1 MYKKKRLIYSISIA
15 AGVGLPLAAV
25 AQEQPVNANAGLAL
39 EEVLVTA
46 RKRSETLFDSPGAI
60 SAIDLKQLDSLQMND
75 ARDLLTL
82 VPTAFLTENNAGT
95 ARDVNIRG
103 VGTPNLFAEAGVAT
117 YIDEVYS
124 SGFISYP
131 TQFYDLERI
140 EVLRG
145 PQGAL
150 YGRNA
155 VGGALNVISARPDQ
169 EFGGRLR
176 AAAGRYDLT
185 EYEGTINAPVTSAIG
200 ARITGWYTDQNE
212 GEYYNPAVNE
222 YIDANS
228 SQGGRGVFSFAPG
241 DSMSLDLIVEDT
253 EARTP
258 GTNLYFPDSGETKKT
273 VARDD
278 NPRNKFDV
286 TRVAAIGNYELDIGT
301 FTLVL
306 GTRSYNLDGVEDT
319 DLTADNPLN
328 LALGQLGKQTTTRSN
343 TVDSDYS
350 ELRWLS
356 PQWGN
361 FSYLAGVNYL
371 DESAKGKTFTD
382 LSGLSEGL
390 TGGALPATLDL
401 DNDQSLNS
409 WAVFAEIT
417 YDIMPTL
424 QAILSARYTEDE
436 KKVDFTYD
444 PSALMAGIIGA
455 DQASRENE
463 TFDNFSPGGILAW
476 QPTDTLRVYGK
487 VQTGFRAGGYNFNV
501 GSVDNLP
508 YDDET
513 SINYEIG
520 AKSEFWDGRALVA
533 VNTFYL
539 EQSDVLVPLFDFNSP
554 GPLGGYLDNVAE
566 AGTYGLEVEGTVR
579 VLESLTAGFSMGW
592 LDAEFTDG
600 EDALG
605 NDIKGNKLPSSRELT
620 SAVTASY
627 RETVFENIQL
637 LADASYTYRDHGYA
651 DLSNDTEVSDA
662 ELLNASAGFEYRN
675 VRVLAYV
682 KNALDDDYDLAFG
695 FRAPGDLGV
704 SKAEG
709 ETYGVSVVYEF

>member
-1 MYKKKRLIYSISIA
+1 MDKKKPLYYAISAA
-15 AGVGLPLAAV
+15 AGIGLPFGVL
-25 AQEQPVNANAGLAL
+25 AQEAPVSANAGLAL

-46 RKRSETLFDSPGAI
+46 RKRSETLFDAPGAI
-60 SAIDLKQLDSLQMND
+60 SSIDTRQLDILQMND
-75 ARDLLTL
+75 ARDMLTL

-155 VGGALNVISARPDQ
+155 VGGALNVVSARPDA
-169 EFGGRLR
+169 ELGGRLR
-176 AAAGRYDLT
+176 AAAGRYHLT
-185 EYEGTINAPVTSAIG
+185 EYEGTLNVPVTADIG
-200 ARITGWYTDQNE
+200 ARLTGWYTDQNK

-228 SQGGRGVFSFAPG
+228 SQGGRGVFSFTPG
-241 DSMSLDLIVEDT
+241 DRLDLDLIVEDT

-286 TRVAAIGNYELDIGT
+286 TRVAAIGNYDLDIGT

-306 GTRSYNLDGVEDT
+306 GTRSYKLTGVEDT
-319 DLTADNPLN
+319 DLTADNPFN
-328 LALGQLGKQTTTRSN
+328 LGLGQLGKQTTTRSN
-343 TVDSDYS
+343 KVDSDYV

-356 PQWGN
+356 PQWGKFN
-361 FSYLAGVNYL
+361 YLAGVNYL

-382 LSGLSEGL
+382 LSGLSDGL
-390 TGGALPATLDL
+390 SGGALPATLGL

-417 YDIMPTL
+417 YDITPTL
-424 QAILSARYTEDE
+424 QAIASARYTEDE

-444 PSALMAGIIGA
+444 PSALMSSILGA
-455 DQASRENE
+455 AQASRENK

-476 QPTDTLRVYGK
+476 QPSDTLRVYGK

-520 AKSEFWDGRALVA
+520 AKSEFWDGRALVS
-533 VNTFYL
+533 VDTFFL
-539 EQSDVLVPLFDFNSP
+539 KQNDVLVPLFDFNSP

-566 AGTYGLEVEGTVR
+566 AETYGVEAEGTVR

-592 LDAEFTDG
+592 LDAEFTNG

-620 SAVTASY
+620 YAVTASY
-627 RETVFENIQL
+627 RETIFDNIQL
-637 LADASYTYRDHGYA
+637 LADVSYTYRDDGYS
-651 DLSNDTEVSDA
+651 DLSNTNKVSDA
-662 ELLNASAGFEYRN
+662 SLLNASAGFEYRN

-695 FRAPGDLGV
+695 VRAPNDLGV

-709 ETYGVSVVYEF
+709 ETYGVSVVYDF